1 MKLSI
6 IIPTYN
12 EEEYL
17 PLLLK
22 SIKAQDFG
30 DFEVII
36 ADAGSQDRTRE
47 IAQKAGCKVVDG
59 GMPAVG
65 RNRGAEAA
73 QGEYLLFLDA
83 DVCLTEGYLESSLK
97 EFIERDLGIAI
108 TQISPLSDG
117 RLDKMAHNFANF
129 FMRKVESFKPHG
141 AGCYGILT
149 LKKLHEEVEGFDE
162 DLDFGEDTDYIE
174 RMAEISSFRVL
185 RHPRLLVSTRRVEEE
200 GIKRVAYKYAKS
212 TLYQFTGRKITAEKL
227 NYSFGHSEKTRILY
241 SVCGEGM
248 GHAIRSDVLLKH
260 LIPQYEV
267 HIFSSG
273 RAYQYL
279 AERYQNVYEIG
290 GFNTVYEDNTV
301 RNTKTFIKGMKDLPS
316 DLRNSLRLMY
326 SVAKSVKPHLIISD
340 FEIYSNLLAKIL
352 RLPLI
357 SVDNMHIITQGEIE
371 VSSQYRTERL
381 AAEGVV
387 RSFIMMPRR
396 YLINSYFYPPLK
408 NPKKAKLFPPVLR
421 EEIMDLKPEDG
432 WHILVYQTSDSN
444 LELLELLKELDEEF
458 IVYGFHKDEQD
469 ANLTFKSFNDDEFFQ
484 DLASCRAVITNGG
497 FTLISEALYLQKP
510 VLSVPV
516 KKQFEQILNAIY
528 LERLGYG
535 KFHEDLEKENILNF
549 LSRLDTYRDNI
560 RKNFKHDRNLG
571 ITEELDD
578 LIQKYGYLRNSS

>member
-22 SIKAQDFG
+22 SIRAQDFR

-47 IAQKAGCKVVDG
+47 IALEDGCRMVEG
-59 GMPAVG
+59 GLPAVG

-73 QGEYLLFLDA
+73 KGEYLLFLDS
-83 DVCLTEGYLESSLK
+83 DVCLTDGYLGSALEEFQESG
-97 EFIERDLGIAI
+97 LGIAI
-108 TQISPLSDG
+108 TQILPLSDS
-117 RLDKMAHNFANF
+117 RLDKMAHDFANF
-129 FMRKVESFKPHG
+129 FMRRVESFKPHG

-149 LKKLHEEVEGFDE
+149 LKELHQKAEGFDE

-174 RMAEISSFRVL
+174 RIAEMASFKVL
-185 RHPRLLVSTRRVEEE
+185 RQPRLLVSTRRVEEE
-200 GIKRVAYKYAKS
+200 GMKRVAYKYAKS
-212 TLYQFTGRKITAEKL
+212 TLYQFTGRKITAEEL
-227 NYSFGHSEKTRILY
+227 NYTFGHSEKTRILY

-248 GHAIRSDVLLKH
+248 GHAIRSDVILEH
-260 LIPQYEV
+260 LTHDYEV
-267 HIFSSG
+267 HIFASE
-273 RAYQYL
+273 RAYHYL
-279 AERYQNVYEIG
+279 AERYDNVYEIG
-290 GFNTVYEDNTV
+290 GFNTVYEDNV
-301 RNTKTFIKGMKDLPS
+301 VKNTKTFIRGMKGLPS
-316 DLRNSLRLMY
+316 DLRKSLRLMY

-340 FEIYSNLLAKIL
+340 FEIYANIMAKIL

-357 SVDNMHIITQGEIE
+357 SVDNMHIITQGEID
-371 VSSQYRTERL
+371 VPSKYRTERL

-421 EEIMDLKPEDG
+421 DRIMDLDTEEG
-432 WHILVYQTSDSN
+432 WHVLVYQTSDSN
-444 LELLELLKELDEEF
+444 QELLDLLKELDEEF
-458 IVYGFHKDEQD
+458 IVYGFHKDERD

-497 FTLISEALYLQKP
+497 FTLISEALYLNKP

-528 LERLGYG
+528 LDRLGYG
-535 KFHEDLEKENILNF
+535 EFHENLEKEDLLKF
-549 LSRLDTYRDNI
+549 LTRLDTYRDNI

-571 ITEELDD
+571 ILEELNQ
-578 LIQKYGYLRNSS
+578 LIQKYGP

>member
-12 EEEYL
+12 EEKYL

-30 DFEVII
+30 DYEVII
-36 ADAGSQDRTRE
+36 ADAGSEDRTQE
-47 IAQKAGCKVVDG
+47 IAQDAGCRIVEG

-65 RNRGAEAA
+65 RNRGAEVA

-83 DVCLTEGYLESSLK
+83 DVCLTDGYLKTSLE
-97 EFIERDLGIAI
+97 EFTEQELGIAI
-108 TQISPLSDG
+108 TQISPLSDS
-117 RLDKMAHNFANF
+117 RLDKMAHDFANF
-129 FMRKVESFKPHG
+129 FMRRVESLKPHG

-174 RMAEISSFRVL
+174 RMAEISSFKVL
-185 RHPRLLVSTRRVEEE
+185 RQPRLLVSTRRVEEE

-227 NYSFGHSEKTRILY
+227 NYSFGHTEKTRILY

-248 GHAIRSDVLLKH
+248 GHAIRTDVILKH
-260 LIPQYEV
+260 LPPHHEV
-267 HIFSSG
+267 HIFSSD

-279 AERYQNVYEIG
+279 AERYDNVYEIG

-301 RNTKTFIKGMKDLPS
+301 SNTKTFIKGMKGLPS
-316 DLRNSLRLMY
+316 DLRDSLRLMY

-357 SVDNMHIITQGEIE
+357 SLDNMHIITQAEIE
-371 VSSQYRTERL
+371 VSYRYRTERL
-381 AAEGVV
+381 EAEGVV
-387 RSFIMMPRR
+387 RPFIMMPRR
-396 YLINSYFYPPLK
+396 YLINTYFYPPLK

-421 EEIMDLKPEDG
+421 EEIMDMQPEEG

-444 LELLELLKELDEEF
+444 LELLDLLKELDEEF
-458 IVYGFHKDEQD
+458 IVYGFHKDQKD
-469 ANLTFKSFNDDEFFQ
+469 ANLTFKSFNDEEFFQ

-497 FTLISEALYLQKP
+497 FTLISEALYLHKP

-535 KFHEDLEKENILNF
+535 KFHEDLEPEDVLKF

-571 ITEELDD
+571 ITEELDE
-578 LIQKYGYLRNSS
+578 LIKKYGQFRK